1 MKLLYILLFVLFA
14 GLIIKSFY
22 THYISKT
29 KRYFAFDDSRYREED
44 DFLKIHALNIGNLER
59 IFLYLMLVTYLAAL
73 AVFIFT
79 DHPAAI
85 WILATV
91 LAWQF
96 VLSMFIDLKLYSAFH
111 DKGHLFMVVIWLI
124 LIVVLYFGL
133 SKFDIYA

>member
-29 KRYFAFDDSRYREED
+29 KRYFAFDDRRYAEED
-44 DFLKIHALNIGNLER
+44 DFLKIQALNIANLER
-59 IFLYLMLVTYLAAL
+59 VFLYLMLVTYLAAL

-79 DHPAAI
+79 DHPIAI

-111 DKGHLFMVVIWLI
+111 DKGHLFMVAIWLI

-133 SKFDIYA
+133 SRFDIYA